1 MPNDG
6 DDDGNDDGS
15 GDRNDGGARDGK
27 PDAVTAVELTDS
39 IDLHTFAPREI
50 ADLVDEY
57 LRAAAEAGM
66 TSVRIIHGKG
76 TGTLRAIVHAA
87 LDRHPLVERYAL
99 ADGNWGA
106 TVVQLRT

>member
-1 MPNDG
+1 MSDP
-6 DDDGNDDGS
+6 DD
-15 GDRNDGGARDGK
+15 K
-27 PDAVTAVELTDS
+27 PDGVTEVELADS

-66 TSVRIIHGKG
+66 TVVRIIHGKG
-76 TGTLRAIVHAA
+76 TGTLRTIVHAA

-106 TVVQLRT
+106 TIVSLRV